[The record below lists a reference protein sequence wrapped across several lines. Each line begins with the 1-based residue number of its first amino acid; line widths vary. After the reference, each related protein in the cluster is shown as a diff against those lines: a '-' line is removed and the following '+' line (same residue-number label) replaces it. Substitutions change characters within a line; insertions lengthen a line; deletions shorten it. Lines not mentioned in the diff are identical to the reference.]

1 MDYLVFGYSYGLI
14 LMGKHLLISGAWLTV
29 LFVCV
34 FDYEAMIEVVVFF
47 FLVTIL
53 KARKEKKFL
62 PYL

>member
-1 MDYLVFGYSYGLI
+1 
-14 LMGKHLLISGAWLTV
+14 MGKHLLISGAWLTV